1 MSAATVPAGP
11 SRGRAASARHPRGA
25 RVGGVAVCVV
35 PAVIGAA
42 LCLISL
48 TGRSLGF
55 DEGATVAIVT
65 QHGHALWRGI
75 ARDGGNMSGYYLLM
89 HVLVGVFGD
98 GPWVLRLPSAV
109 FAGVTPGLVAAIAL
123 ALWNDRR
130 AAWIAGVLAALS
142 VPLVYW
148 GQTTRGYAG
157 MLCLACAGMLCFVHL
172 VAAAQRGERAWRWG
186 SAYAVLTALGA
197 YGGFIVVLIVV
208 AQLLSLVGRPRRV
221 LVRVA
226 TAVAGIVLLCLP
238 IAVLAVRRGSGQLF
252 WVPRPGHQVETQ
264 VMQTLTSAGLQSTFH
279 RVFTTTPGWIG
290 ASVVLGVLIV
300 LAVHARGRA
309 GDRLGGFGMAL
320 ALLWALVP
328 GLIEFLGSFVS
339 QPVFLPRNVL
349 VSVPAVALVLGVAL
363 ADRRLPRW
371 AALGGIALALFIR
384 AVPVAAGYGKMPE
397 PWREVT
403 AQVLAEARP
412 GDCVTFYP
420 EDGRNA
426 FGYYVARADGERSA
440 PRSVLP
446 AVSWASTRPFV
457 ELYPT
462 LSTARITAMRG
473 GCERMWLVS
482 SHEGQ
487 TRGPRESREHLRRWY
502 VLRGRLRRAFG
513 PGHFRTEGWASAIH
527 VELFDA
533 RRGRR

>member
-1 MSAATVPAGP
+1 MSAATAPAGS
-11 SRGRAASARHPRGA
+11 SRDRPGGPRRPPGA
-25 RVGGVAVCVV
+25 RVGGAAVCVV
-35 PAVIGAA
+35 PALVGAA

-75 ARDGGNMSGYYLLM
+75 AHDGGNMSGYYLLM

-123 ALWNDRR
+123 ALWDDRR
-130 AAWIAGVLAALS
+130 AAWIAGVLAAVS

-157 MLCLACAGMLCFVHL
+157 MLCLACGGMLCFVHF

-186 SAYAVLTALGA
+186 SAYALLTALGA
-197 YGGFIVVLIVV
+197 YGGFIVVLIVF
-208 AQLLSLVGRPRRV
+208 AQLLSLAGRPRRV
-221 LVRVA
+221 LARVA
-226 TAVAGIVLLCLP
+226 VAVTGIVVLCLP

-290 ASVVLGVLIV
+290 VSVVLGVLIV
-300 LAVHARGRA
+300 LAVWARSRP

-320 ALLWALVP
+320 VLLWAVIP

-349 VSVPAVALVLGVAL
+349 VSVPAVALVLGVAF

-371 AALGGIALALFIR
+371 AAIGGVGLALFVR
-384 AVPVAAGYGKMPE
+384 AVPVAAGYGKTPE

-403 AQVLAEARP
+403 AQVLAAARP
-412 GDCVTFYP
+412 GDCIAFYP

-426 FGYYVARADGERSA
+426 FAYYVARAGAQRRA

-446 AVSWASTRPFV
+446 AVSWSATRPFV

-462 LSTARITAMRG
+462 LSPSRIATLRS

-487 TRGPRESREHLRRWY
+487 TRGPLESSEHLRGWY
-502 VLRGRLRRAFG
+502 VLRERLRRAFG
-513 PGHFRTEGWASAIH
+513 PGDFRTEGWASAIH
-527 VELFDA
+527 IERFA
-533 RRGRR
+533 PRRRGG

>member
-1 MSAATVPAGP
+1 
-11 SRGRAASARHPRGA
+11 
-25 RVGGVAVCVV
+25 
-35 PAVIGAA
+35 
-42 LCLISL
+42 
-48 TGRSLGF
+48 
-55 DEGATVAIVT
+55 
-65 QHGHALWRGI
+65 
-75 ARDGGNMSGYYLLM
+75 
-89 HVLVGVFGD
+89 
-98 GPWVLRLPSAV
+98 
-109 FAGVTPGLVAAIAL
+109 
-123 ALWNDRR
+123 
-130 AAWIAGVLAALS
+130 
-142 VPLVYW
+142 
-148 GQTTRGYAG
+148 
-157 MLCLACAGMLCFVHL
+157 
-172 VAAAQRGERAWRWG
+172 
-186 SAYAVLTALGA
+186 
-197 YGGFIVVLIVV
+197 
-208 AQLLSLVGRPRRV
+208 
-221 LVRVA
+221 
-226 TAVAGIVLLCLP
+226 
-238 IAVLAVRRGSGQLF
+238 
-252 WVPRPGHQVETQ
+252 
-264 VMQTLTSAGLQSTFH
+264 MQTLTSAGLQSTFH

-420 EDGRNA
+420 EDGHNA
-426 FGYYVARADGERSA
+426 FGYYVARADAERSA

-533 RRGRR
+533 RRGSR